1 MASELANNSIEISG
15 ASAKRLYNAFQR
27 GFGENSNIQE
37 LHLLESIPTCNDQ
50 APEQEIVV
58 SRVTLDETNG
68 RCPRTGTKLRLIG
81 LNNAQK
87 TQLKDGLIHLSLTS
101 YEERAQKKNSTA
113 EVELRRFG
121 EWLE

>member
-1 MASELANNSIEISG
+1 M
-15 ASAKRLYNAFQR
+15 
-27 GFGENSNIQE
+27 
-37 LHLLESIPTCNDQ
+37 LESIPTCNDQ
-50 APEQEIVV
+50 APEHEIVV

-81 LNNAQK
+81 LDDGQK
-87 TQLKDGLIHLSLTS
+87 SQLKDGLIHLSLTS
-101 YEERAQKKNSTA
+101 YEERAQRKNSTA

>member
-1 MASELANNSIEISG
+1 M
-15 ASAKRLYNAFQR
+15 
-27 GFGENSNIQE
+27 
-37 LHLLESIPTCNDQ
+37 LESIPTCNDQ